1 MIKLMI
7 PVRCFSCGRVI
18 ASDYIAFVNKVNLI
32 RETEN
37 RDPTPDEIQKI
48 FDEIGVKRYC
58 CRRMI
63 LSHVDLIDD
72 TMAFD

>member
-37 RDPTPDEIQKI
+37 RDPTPEEIQKI
-48 FDEIGVKRYC
+48 FDDIGVKRYC

>member
-1 MIKLMI
+1 MI

-37 RDPTPDEIQKI
+37 RDPTPEEIQKI
-48 FDEIGVKRYC
+48 FDDIGVKRYC

>member
-1 MIKLMI
+1 MII

-18 ASDYIAFVNKVNLI
+18 ASDYIAFVNKVNMI

-37 RDPTPDEIQKI
+37 RDPTPEEIQRI

>member
-1 MIKLMI
+1 VII

-37 RDPTPDEIQKI
+37 REPTPEEIQKI
-48 FDEIGVKRYC
+48 FDEIGVRRYC

>member
-1 MIKLMI
+1 MII

-37 RDPTPDEIQKI
+37 REPTPEEIQKI
-48 FDEIGVKRYC
+48 FDEIGVRRYC

>member
-1 MIKLMI
+1 MMI
-7 PVRCFSCGRVI
+7 PVRCFTCGRVI

-37 RDPTPDEIQKI
+37 RDPTPEEIQKI

-72 TMAFD
+72 TIAFD